1 MATKNSLHRLIDE
14 LPESELA
21 AAERFLHYLRATAD
35 PVLRALLK
43 APPDNEPETE
53 EERQTAQEAREELAR
68 GRCGRWRRCGEI
80 WGGEQDSRLHHQAAT
95 APTLSPCEL
104 DSSPSSTWGVSATN
118 LLTSRWDRTMPTNA
132 RNARASRASA
142 DEGGARHA
150 KTRPEW
156 NAALGLVVPRQ
167 YEYRAWVPTGRRWAL

>member
-68 GRCGRWRRCGEI
+68 GEVRTLEEMRRDLGR
-80 WGGEQDSRLHHQAAT
+80 
-95 APTLSPCEL
+95 
-104 DSSPSSTWGVSATN
+104 
-118 LLTSRWDRTMPTNA
+118 
-132 RNARASRASA
+132 
-142 DEGGARHA
+142 
-150 KTRPEW
+150 
-156 NAALGLVVPRQ
+156 
-167 YEYRAWVPTGRRWAL
+167 